1 MAEELHGEFGM
12 CPLAAD
18 LIPPLSSPASH
29 SSRRGEQAMV
39 GDRAVLCDTQEGQ
52 EEEHAS
58 VDPLLIT

>member
-1 MAEELHGEFGM
+1 M

-39 GDRAVLCDTQEGQ
+39 GDRAVLCGTQEGQ